1 MINLKDI
8 FKIIYREKIILEEI
22 NSSTLDGIYVK
33 CPDTAPIIDV
43 KAGLDT
49 NNSKKY
55 ISILSEE
62 LGHYFTTYGNLT
74 CTRKSYL
81 EKINR
86 DKKENSARS
95 WAANFLISDSD
106 FVNAL
111 NNCVVTYS
119 DVAEYFNV
127 TEEIVNIK
135 VKSIISDEDKYN
147 SIKDNFKNKEIQ
159 YQACSI

>member
-1 MINLKDI
+1 MIYLKNV

-33 CPDTAPIIDV
+33 CPDTAPIIGV

-55 ISILSEE
+55 ISTLCEE

-74 CTRKSYL
+74 CTRKTYL
-81 EKINR
+81 EKLNR
-86 DKKENSARS
+86 DKKENLAKL
-95 WAANFLISDSD
+95 WAANFLISDSE

-119 DVAEYFNV
+119 DMAEYFNV
-127 TEEIVNIK
+127 TEEMVNIK

-147 SIKDNFKNKEIQ
+147 SIKTNFKNKEIQ
-159 YQACSI
+159 YQACYI

>member
-1 MINLKDI
+1 MIYLKDI
-8 FKIIYREKIILEEI
+8 FKLISREEIILEEI

-33 CPDTAPIIDV
+33 CPDTAPIIGV

-49 NNSKKY
+49 SNSKKY
-55 ISILSEE
+55 ISTLCEE

-74 CTRKSYL
+74 CTRKTYL
-81 EKINR
+81 EKLNR

-95 WAANFLISDSD
+95 WAANFLISDRD

-119 DVAEYFNV
+119 DMAEYFNV
-127 TEEIVNIK
+127 TEEMVNIK
-135 VKSIISDEDKYN
+135 VKSIVSDEDKYN
-147 SIKDNFKNKEIQ
+147 YIKNNFKSKEIQ

>member
-33 CPDTAPIIDV
+33 CPNASPIIGV

-49 NNSKKY
+49 NNRKKY
-55 ISILSEE
+55 ISTLCEE

-74 CTRKSYL
+74 CTYKNNL
-81 EKINR
+81 EKLNR
-86 DKKENSARS
+86 DKKENLARS
-95 WAANFLISDSD
+95 WAANFLISDNE

-111 NNCVVTYS
+111 NNCIVTYS
-119 DVAEYFNV
+119 DMSEYFNV
-127 TEEIVNIK
+127 TEEMINIK